1 MCIRDRFRN
10 ISRPQTKNRLIS
22 KEKKAVFLRS
32 KVVTASKNVE
42 INSLASQCFRE
53 KKSNGSNS
61 PQNPFHFVFVNVYKS
76 IVAHFRK
83 KIKRIGAVFGNWE
96 NKFSSVMFSFNPI
109 FERKFFSAAAAR
121 PQACSKNPPSGEWG
135 AH

>member
-96 NKFSSVMFSFNPI
+96 NIFSFVMFSFNPI
-109 FERKFFSAAAAR
+109 FERKFFRRRPHAR
-121 PQACSKNPPSGEWG
+121 RRAPKIPRRGNGG
-135 AH
+135 H